1 MVSNVKLSITVF
13 NVYVFFLLFFTNKK
27 NATAKKR
34 YINKNRYFYLIEGKV
49 EI

>member
-13 NVYVFFLLFFTNKK
+13 NVYVFRLFFTNKK